1 MLAQN
6 FLDTPKRR
14 SKPRDFGLT
23 ALIDNGVPTRYF
35 MDVVQSDADLI
46 DVVKFGWCTAMVT
59 SELEKKIQCLVDNNV
74 MFYFGGTLFEKA
86 LSQNKLDAFYR
97 FLKHYQCEIVEISNG
112 TLPLSV
118 EEKGRHIADFAEEFY
133 VLSEVGKKDIDE
145 ADQMPISQWIAE
157 IHADL
162 AAGARRVIL
171 EARESGKSGICDAQ
185 GRLRADLVESISNSQ
200 FNSADAIWEA
210 PTKALQA
217 KLISALGPNVN
228 LGNIAFGDVIGL
240 ETLRLGIRSDTFS
253 LYDGPDGRF
262 VEPSVRPSTSR
273 FSTGVDRRRGIPSPA
288 DQEWP
293 PAAQLIPGMVPQ
305 K

>member
-6 FLDTPKRR
+6 FLDTPKRGT
-14 SKPRDFGLT
+14 KPRDFGLT

-59 SELEKKIQCLVDNNV
+59 SELEKKIQCLLDNNV
-74 MFYFGGTLFEKA
+74 KFYFGGTLFEKA

-118 EEKGRHIADFAEEFY
+118 AEKGRHIADFAEEFY

-145 ADQMPISQWIAE
+145 ADRMPISQWIAE

-162 AAGARRVIL
+162 AAGASRVIL

-210 PTKALQA
+210 PTKTLQA
-217 KLISALGPNVN
+217 RLISALGPNVN

-262 VEPSVRPSTSR
+262 VEPPARPGMSR
-273 FSTGVDRRRGIPSPA
+273 FTTGVGRRRGIPSPA